1 MRFLPLVML
10 SILSVALAT
19 TSGCAFATDPTQGYT
34 VRPHFPTN
42 VKTIAVPIWTRGRDV
57 YRRELEIRLTEAII
71 KRIKMVTTY
80 TVTTKARADTLLTG
94 SLDTIEQRVLS
105 VNPDT
110 GLPNEKMVTLTVSF
124 RWTDLRSGKI
134 LRERKEF
141 IAEASYA
148 PAERLSQDFF
158 QGSEDA
164 INRMAVR
171 VVEQLE
177 EPW

>member
-1 MRFLPLVML
+1 MRSLPLAIL
-10 SILSVALAT
+10 SILAVALAAT
-19 TSGCAFATDPTQGYT
+19 SSGCATDPTQGYT

-94 SLDTIEQRVLS
+94 SLDTIEQRVMS

-110 GLPNEKMVTLTVSF
+110 GLPNEKIVTLTVSF

-148 PAERLSQDFF
+148 PAARLSQDFF